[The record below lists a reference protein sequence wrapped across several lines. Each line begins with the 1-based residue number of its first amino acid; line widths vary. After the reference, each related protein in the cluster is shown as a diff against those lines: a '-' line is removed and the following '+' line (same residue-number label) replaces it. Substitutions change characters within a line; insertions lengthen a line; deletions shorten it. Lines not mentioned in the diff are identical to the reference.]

1 MILTIYIYIYIYI
14 YIPQKGISHTSDPCV
29 ATLPGVSGNLTKR
42 RILLRV
48 LFESLS
54 RTVTCTR
61 ELSAFI
67 CVIPRGTDLIP
78 PCLGYST

>member
-1 MILTIYIYIYIYI
+1 MSGPKNGLVHKIARTRDLL
-14 YIPQKGISHTSDPCV
+14 
-29 ATLPGVSGNLTKR
+29 LPRNKR
-42 RILLRV
+42 KVLQNE

-67 CVIPRGTDLIP
+67 CVIPRGMDLIP
-78 PCLGYST
+78 PCLDYSI

>member
-1 MILTIYIYIYIYI
+1 MSGPKNGLVHKIARTHDLF
-14 YIPQKGISHTSDPCV
+14 
-29 ATLPGVSGNLTKR
+29 LPRNNRKVQQNE
-42 RILLRV
+42 
-48 LFESLS
+48 LFESLT

-78 PCLGYST
+78 PCLDYDI